1 MTEPLVDNS
10 NRPEGKFQATILVAV
25 ALALITFA
33 VYWPA
38 VYNGFVNF
46 DDPDYITGN
55 PRVLSGLTVEN
66 VRWAFTSYH
75 SSNWHPLTWLSHM
88 LDARLFGTRPAGHH
102 LVSVLWHVI
111 NSVLLLL
118 VLKRMTQALWPSAF
132 VAALFAFHPLHV
144 ESVAWVSERKDVL
157 SAFFFLLTLAAY
169 AGYVSRLNAPAAGRQ
184 GGAWGYYTLAV
195 LCFALGLMSKP
206 MLVTLPF
213 VLLLLDFWPLRRLAP
228 DYPKVEWRR
237 AGRLLVEKVPFFA
250 LTLASSVVTFMVQR
264 ASGAVVSL
272 GHAPFENRL
281 ANALVSYCRYLGKTF
296 WPVDLAAFYP
306 YRVYGWDDWQVWGA
320 VLLLVGVSVAVV
332 LAARRARY
340 SPVGWFWFLGM
351 LVPVIGFVQV
361 GKQAWADRYTYLPHI
376 GLFLLLVWAVSGM
389 VRHFKA
395 ARLPALAAAAL
406 LGVCCGVLTHRQTAV
421 WRSSRTLFEH
431 AARVTSGNFVAYG
444 VLATVLVDE
453 GKLDEALEYCQKA
466 LALSP
471 GYPEAHNTL
480 GAIYTRQRKFAEAQ
494 RHYELAL
501 QTDAT
506 YSESFAGLADVFN
519 LQRRHVEAEAKAREA
534 VRLGPLNVVAW
545 FQLATALHH
554 QGKLDEAE
562 ACYRRILELNP
573 ALYTPRR
580 FLGNLLAAQGRTDQ
594 AIAQY
599 QDALRIQPADADTR
613 TVLGAVLLEQGR
625 IEEAA
630 AQLAEAVRLAP
641 TNALANYQL
650 AIVQQG
656 TGKLPEAIAS
666 YRAALESQPAWPEA
680 LNNLAWLL
688 ASSAEATLRHGAEAV
703 RLAEKA
709 CTLTERKVPVFLGTL
724 AAAYAEAGRFDEAVA
739 TAEEAI
745 AKAEAAG
752 QKEIAARNREL
763 IELYRAGKACH
774 QAPVPEKNPTDPLRN

>member
-1 MTEPLVDNS
+1 MTEPVIDNS
-10 NRPEGKFQATILVAV
+10 SRPERKFQATVLAG
-25 ALALITFA
+25 ALLALITLV

-38 VYNGFVNF
+38 VHNGFVNF

-55 PRVLSGLTVEN
+55 PRVLSGLTAEN
-66 VRWAFTSYH
+66 IRWAFTSYH

-88 LDARLFGTRPAGHH
+88 LDAQLFGPRPAGHH

-118 VLKRMTQALWPSAF
+118 VLKRMTQALWRSAL
-132 VAALFAFHPLHV
+132 VAALFALHPLHV

-169 AGYVSRLNAPAAGRQ
+169 TRYARREPAAAGAGRKPDR
-184 GGAWGYYTLAV
+184 ARWGYYALA
-195 LCFALGLMSKP
+195 LAFFALGLMSKP

-213 VLLLLDFWPLRRLAP
+213 VLLLLDFWPLSRLTPDWPRMRWNGIAP
-228 DYPKVEWRR
+228 
-237 AGRLLVEKVPFFA
+237 LLIEKIPFFA
-250 LTLASSVVTFMVQR
+250 LTVASSAITFLVQR

-281 ANALVSYCRYLGKTF
+281 ANALVSYLRYLGKTF

-306 YRVYGWDDWQVWGA
+306 YRVFGWDDWQVWGA
-320 VLLLVGVSVAVV
+320 LVLLGAVSVV
-332 LAARRARY
+332 LVMAARQRRY
-340 SPVGWFWFLGM
+340 LPVGWFWFLGM

-376 GLFLLLVWAVSGM
+376 GLFILLAWAAADAI
-389 VRHFKA
+389 RRFKS
-395 ARLPALAAAAL
+395 ARLPAFLAAGL
-406 LGVCCGVLTHRQTAV
+406 VLITCGVLTHRQAAV

-431 AARVTSGNFVAYG
+431 AARVTPGNFVAYG
-444 VLATVLVDE
+444 VLAAALVDE

-480 GAIYTRQRKFAEAQ
+480 GAIYTRQRKYAEAQ

-501 QTDAT
+501 ETDAT
-506 YSESFAGLADVFN
+506 YSESFAGLADVLN

-554 QGKLDEAE
+554 QGKFEEAE
-562 ACYRRILELNP
+562 SCYRHMIELNP

-580 FLGNLLAAQGRTDQ
+580 FLGNLLASQGKTDQ
-594 AIAQY
+594 AIAQF
-599 QDALRIQPADADTR
+599 QEALRLQPRDADTR
-613 TVLGAVLLEQGR
+613 TVLGAVLLEKGR
-625 IEEAA
+625 VEEATG
-630 AQLAEAVRLAP
+630 QLAEAVRLAP
-641 TNALANYQL
+641 TNALAHYQL
-650 AIVQQG
+650 ALVQQG
-656 TGKLPEAIAS
+656 TGKIPEAIAS
-666 YRAALESQPAWPEA
+666 YRAALEAQPHWPEA

-688 ASSAEATLRHGAEAV
+688 ASSAEATLRNGAEAV
-703 RLAEKA
+703 GLAEKA
-709 CTLTERKVPVFLGTL
+709 CALTERKVPVFLGTL
-724 AAAYAEAGRFDEAVA
+724 AAAYAEAGQFDKAVA

-745 AKAEAAG
+745 AKAEAEG

-774 QAPVPEKNPTDPLRN
+774 QPASPEKN